1 MHRDGYAGA
10 GVKDITD
17 AAGVPKGSF
26 YSYFSS
32 KEALSAEVLTFYWD
46 PIETDLLP
54 LLADEK
60 VEPTDRIAHF
70 FRALADEHESHDFV
84 LGCMIGRM
92 ALEVGGSSDPAR
104 AELVRILDRWDGAI
118 AACVRAAQSS
128 GAIAADRSATEV
140 AAVIVEAWEGA
151 ALRGKVNRD
160 RAPYA
165 RFEQSTLPALLGTRT
180 RAA

>member
-104 AELVRILDRWDGAI
+104 AEL
-118 AACVRAAQSS
+118 RAHP
-128 GAIAADRSATEV
+128 RSM
-140 AAVIVEAWEGA
+140 G
-151 ALRGKVNRD
+151 RRD
-160 RAPYA
+160 R
-165 RFEQSTLPALLGTRT
+165 RLRHSSTGVRSDSRGPIGH
-180 RAA
+180 